1 MTDSFGARSTLKVG
15 GRAFEIF
22 RLDAL
27 AGAGMALERLPY
39 SLRILLEDLLRTEDG
54 LTVTRDDIE
63 ALARWSPKTP
73 ATREIAF
80 TPARVLLQDFT
91 GVPAVVDLAAM
102 RDAMAELGG
111 DPAKINPLQPV
122 ELVVDH
128 SVQVDAFGTP
138 MAFQTNVDLDYQRNR
153 ERYQFLRWGQRA
165 FENFRVVPPNTG
177 IVHQVNLEYLAR
189 VVFTSDENPHALAGD
204 LPQAYPDTL
213 VGTDSHTPM
222 VNGLGVLGW
231 GVGGIEAE
239 AAMLGQPVSMLIP
252 EVIGFRLE
260 GRLPEGA
267 TATDLVLTVTE
278 LLRRKGVVG
287 KFVEFYGPGL
297 GNLALA
303 DRATIGNMSPE
314 YGATCA
320 IFPVDEV
327 TLQYLRFT
335 GRSEERV
342 ALVEAYMKEQGLFHS
357 AKSAEPVF
365 TDTLSL
371 DLSTVVPSIAG
382 PRRPQDRLRL
392 SEARRSFHDTLPGLL
407 PAGSTLAA
415 GKESVK
421 GPGEGPAAVGV
432 WGEGSPES
440 PSARAV
446 MVEDVT
452 TVLDHGS
459 VVIAAITS
467 CTNTS
472 NPTVMLAAGLL
483 AKKAVERGLERKPW
497 VKTSLAPGSKVVMD
511 YYERAGLT
519 PYLERLGFNL
529 VGYGCTTCIGNSGP
543 LPIEISDAIQ
553 RRGLVVCSVLSGN
566 RNFEGRINSDVRA
579 NYLMSP
585 PLVVAFA
592 LAGRIDINLLQ
603 EPLGHDARGLPVFL
617 RDIWPSSAEVERTL
631 ETSIKSDMYQR
642 SYGAVFAG
650 DERWNALQVPEG
662 DRFEWSPTSTY
673 VRRPP
678 YFEGMSKE
686 SPAAVS
692 EIRGARVIAVLG
704 DSVTTDHISPAGSIK
719 KDSPAGRYLL
729 AEGVALSEF
738 NSYGSRRGNHEV
750 LVRGTFANTR
760 IRNRLAPNTEGGVT
774 TYLPTGEVMSIFDA
788 ALRYQAEGIPL
799 LVLAGKEYGSGS
811 SRDWAAKGPALQGIR
826 AVFAESY
833 ERIHRSNLVGMG
845 VLPLQFAP
853 GESVDSLGL
862 TGRETFDLEGLTT
875 AIQTGFAGGRTL
887 TVRARKEDRSSIT
900 FTATIRID
908 TPQEVLY
915 YQHGGILHYVLRQ
928 LLGGRQKAR
937 AIGGGPATTPA
948 SRPNAKRVDEGSLE
962 SFPASD
968 SPAY

>member
-1 MTDSFGARSTLKVG
+1 MNDSFEARSSLKVG
-15 GRAFEIF
+15 GRSYEIF
-22 RLDAL
+22 RLETL
-27 AGAGMALERLPY
+27 ARAGIDISRLPY

-54 LTVTRDDIE
+54 VTVTGEDIV
-63 ALARWSPKTP
+63 ALARWSPRNP
-73 ATREIAF
+73 STREIAF

-111 DPAKINPLQPV
+111 DPRRINPLQPV

-138 MAFQTNVDLDYQRNR
+138 QAFLTNVDLDYQRNR

-165 FENFRVVPPNTG
+165 FDNFRVVPPNTG

-189 VVFTSDENPHALAGD
+189 VVFTSDENPHARTGE

-278 LLRRKGVVG
+278 VLRRKGVVG

-297 GNLALA
+297 GSLALA

-320 IFPVDEV
+320 IFPVDAV

-342 ALVEAYMKEQGLFHS
+342 ALVEAYMKEQGLFHT
-357 AKSAEPVF
+357 AKSPDPVF

-371 DLSTVVPSIAG
+371 DLSTVEPSIAG
-382 PRRPQDRLRL
+382 PRRPQDRIRL
-392 SEARRSFHDTLPGLL
+392 SEARRSFQDALPSLL
-407 PAGSTLAA
+407 PAGSAPP
-415 GKESVK
+415 GKEAAK
-421 GPGEGPAAVGV
+421 GPSEGPAAVGV
-432 WGEGSPES
+432 WGEGSSES

-446 MVEDVT
+446 MVEDAA

-472 NPTVMLAAGLL
+472 NPSVMLAAGLL
-483 AKKAVERGLERKPW
+483 ARKAVERGLERKPW

-519 PYLERLGFNL
+519 PYLEQLGFNL

-553 RRGLVVCSVLSGN
+553 RRRLVACAVLSGN

-592 LAGRIDINLLQ
+592 LAGRIDIDLGRD
-603 EPLGHDARGLPVFL
+603 PLGHDRQGDPVYL
-617 RDIWPSSAEVERTL
+617 RDIWPSSAEVEETL
-631 ETSIKSDMYQR
+631 ESSIKSEMYR
-642 SYGAVFAG
+642 KSYSAVFAG
-650 DERWNALQVPEG
+650 DERWTSLDVPEG

-678 YFEGMSKE
+678 YFDRMSKDN
-686 SPAAVS
+686 PAGVA
-692 EIRGARVIAVLG
+692 EITGARVIAVLG

-729 AEGVALSEF
+729 EQGVTLADF

-774 TYLPTGEVMSIFDA
+774 TYLPTGEVMSIYDA
-788 ALRYQAEGIPL
+788 AMRYQATGTPL

-811 SRDWAAKGPALQGIR
+811 SRDWAAKGPALQGVR
-826 AVFAESY
+826 AVIAESY

-845 VLPLQFAP
+845 ILPLQFVP
-853 GESVDSLGL
+853 GESTTTLGL
-862 TGRETFDLEGLTT
+862 TGREIFDLAGLGA
-875 AIQTGFAGGRTL
+875 AIESGFAQGRTL
-887 TVRARKEDRSSIT
+887 TVRARREDGSELT
-900 FTATIRID
+900 FPVIVRID

-915 YQHGGILHYVLRQ
+915 YQHGGILQYVLRQ
-928 LLGGRQKAR
+928 LLWGRQKAR
-937 AIGGGPATTPA
+937 AIGPGPATTPE
-948 SRPNAKRVDEGSLE
+948 SRPNARRVDEGSKE

-968 SPAY
+968 PPAY